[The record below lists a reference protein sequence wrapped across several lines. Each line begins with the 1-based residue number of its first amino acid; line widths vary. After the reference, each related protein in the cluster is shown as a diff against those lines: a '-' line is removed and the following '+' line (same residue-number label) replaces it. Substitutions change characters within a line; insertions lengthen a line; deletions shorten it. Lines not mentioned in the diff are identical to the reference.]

1 MARPVPAF
9 LRPPVPCLRSET
21 GCAAFSSSGR
31 YRWLLGRSLGT
42 IAPHGASDPV
52 SYGLI
57 FCGLNPSTADASR
70 DDPTL
75 RRLTAFARQWGYRRL
90 IVVNLFALITPSP
103 AALRRHRR
111 PVGPANEAVLDHW
124 LSKWSRR
131 SHWDLWFGWGA
142 NGGCRDRDRWL
153 LDRVEALRVQRQT
166 TGGMGVFCLGRTRGG
181 HPRHPLYLPASAK
194 PQPWF
199 AADQPR
205 IRHPV
210 AMVPA
215 STVHP

>member
-1 MARPVPAF
+1 MARPVLAF

-31 YRWLLGRSLGT
+31 YRWLLGRSWPT
-42 IAPHGASDPV
+42 CASHVAADPARH
-52 SYGLI
+52 GLI

-75 RRLTAFARQWGYRRL
+75 RRLSAFARQWGYRRL
-90 IVVNLFALITPSP
+90 VVVNLFALITPSP
-103 AALRRHRR
+103 ATLRRHQR

-124 LSKWSRR
+124 LKKWSLC

-142 NGGCRDRDRWL
+142 NGCLRDRDRWL
-153 LDRVEALRVQRQT
+153 LDRAEALVVQRHK
-166 TGGMGVFCLGRTRGG
+166 TGGMGAFCLGRTRAG
-181 HPRHPLYLPASAK
+181 HPRHPLYLPAAAQ

-199 AADQPR
+199 AAESPR

-215 STVHP
+215 GTVHP